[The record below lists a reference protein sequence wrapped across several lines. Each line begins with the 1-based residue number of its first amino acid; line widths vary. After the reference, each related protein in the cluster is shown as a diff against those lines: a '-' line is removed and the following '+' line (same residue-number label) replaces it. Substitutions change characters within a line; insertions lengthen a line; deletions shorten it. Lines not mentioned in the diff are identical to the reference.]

1 MRSGRVPT
9 LTLGAAGFVAVAA
22 LAIALVGNAGP
33 RTLSE
38 RVDEVAESLRC
49 PVCQNLSVADST
61 SGVAGEMRRSIA
73 AQLRAGRSPDQI
85 RTRFVAAYGEWIM
98 LSPRARGAG
107 LVAWAIPVIV
117 VLGGVTVGGLALRR
131 WIVRGPPS

>member
-1 MRSGRVPT
+1 MRSGRAAT
-9 LTLGAAGFVAVAA
+9 LTLVAAAVVAAAA
-22 LAIALVGNAGP
+22 LAAALVGNAGP
-33 RTLSE
+33 GTLSE

-85 RTRFVAAYGEWIM
+85 RTRFVAAYGEWIL
-98 LSPRARGAG
+98 LSPPARGAG

-131 WIVRGPPS
+131 WTHRVPP

>member
-1 MRSGRVPT
+1 MKSARTAT
-9 LTLGAAGFVAVAA
+9 LTLMAAGFVTAAA
-22 LAIALVGNAGP
+22 LAIALVGNAGH
-33 RTLSE
+33 RTLSQ

-85 RTRFVAAYGEWIM
+85 RTRFVAAYGEWIL
-98 LSPRARGAG
+98 LSPPASGAG
-107 LVAWAIPVIV
+107 LLAWAIPVIV
-117 VLGGVTVGGLALRR
+117 VLGGATVGGLALRR
-131 WIVRGPPS
+131 WIVRGLPA

>member
-1 MRSGRVPT
+1 MRSGRAAT
-9 LTLGAAGFVAVAA
+9 LTLGAAGFVAAAA

-85 RTRFVAAYGEWIM
+85 RTRFVAAYGEWIL
-98 LSPRARGAG
+98 LSPPARGAG

-131 WIVRGPPS
+131 WTVRGPPS